1 MRIGAFRSSGGRI
14 PSRNTTQLSA
24 AFAIAIAIIPAPA
37 AFAQSAVA
45 EKPATGKPVDTSRA
59 RSGTLAAQNTQP
71 PAKEENAA
79 PERFDIDEFRVD
91 GADKLPQIHVEEAVY
106 PFLGPNKNA
115 GDVEKARA
123 ALEKSYHDRGLQT
136 VSVTSPPQDVSSRVI
151 VLKVT
156 EGKIGRLR
164 VTNSRFFDL
173 EKIKRGAP
181 SLKEGEVPN
190 FNDVTK
196 DIIALN
202 QWPDRRITPAL
213 RAGVTPGTV
222 DVDLNVEDKFPL
234 HGNLEYNNRQSPN
247 TTPTRL
253 NATVKYDNLWQRG
266 HSLSFTYQ
274 VAPERKDDAEVFS
287 GSYLARITDWTSFLV
302 YGVNSKSDVA
312 TIGGM
317 NVVGPG
323 QIVGGRFVVTLPARE
338 QFFHSLSFGVDY
350 KNFGQTV
357 QMDTNSFSTPITYYP
372 LNATYGATWQGDGWL
387 TQFNLSATGNIRGL
401 GSQYEEFDAKRY
413 NANSSFVHINADLS
427 HTQDLL
433 NGYQFFGRVKT
444 QWSDGPLISSEQFS
458 LGGLDTVRGYFESAA
473 LGDNAAAATLEFR
486 SPDIGVWL
494 QSNLKDETGEGQPRF
509 TTFNE
514 WRLFAFAD
522 WGTTRIYDPLEEQTS
537 RFDMWSYGFGTKFR
551 VFDRFTGMIA
561 VATPMIDLGTT
572 KKNSH
577 RVLFSVGGDF

>member
-1 MRIGAFRSSGGRI
+1 VVAVAIVNIALASVA
-14 PSRNTTQLSA
+14 SA
-24 AFAIAIAIIPAPA
+24 KGETASKPA
-37 AFAQSAVA
+37 A
-45 EKPATGKPVDTSRA
+45 GKSTEA
-59 RSGTLAAQNTQP
+59 SGAGSDAPP
-71 PAKEENAA
+71 PAKPENAT

-91 GADKLPQIHVEEAVY
+91 GADKLPQIDVEEAIY
-106 PFLGPNKNA
+106 PFLGPNKNS

-136 VSVTSPPQDVSSRVI
+136 VNVAIPPQNVSNRVV

-190 FNDVTK
+190 FNEVTK

-202 QWPDRRITPAL
+202 QWPDRRVTPAL

-234 HGNLEYNNRQSPN
+234 HGNLEYNNRQSPG

-253 NATVKYDNLWQRG
+253 NATVKYDNLWQLG

-274 VAPERKDDAEVFS
+274 VAPEKPSDAEVFS

-302 YGVNSKSDVA
+302 YGVTSNSDVA

-323 QIVGGRFVVTLPARE
+323 QIIGGRFVVTLPARD
-338 QFFHSLSFGVDY
+338 QFFHSLSFGLDY
-350 KNFGQTV
+350 KNFGQVMQQGTE
-357 QMDTNSFSTPITYYP
+357 SFSTPITYYP
-372 LNATYGATWQGDGWL
+372 LNATYGATWLGENSL
-387 TQFNLSATGNIRGL
+387 TQLNLSLTGNIRGL
-401 GSQYEEFDAKRY
+401 GSQYDQFDAKRY

-427 HTQDLL
+427 HTQELL
-433 NGYQFFGRVKT
+433 NGYQLFGRVKT
-444 QWSDGPLISSEQFS
+444 QYSDGPLVSSEEFS
-458 LGGLDTVRGYFESAA
+458 LGGLDTVRGYYESAA
-473 LGDNAAAATLEFR
+473 LGDNGVAGTLEFR

-494 QSNLKDETGEGQPRF
+494 QSNLKNEAGEGQPRF

-514 WRLFAFAD
+514 WRLFAFID
-522 WGTTRIYDPLEEQTS
+522 GGTTRIYDPLEEQQS
-537 RFDMWSYGFGTKFR
+537 SFDMWSYGFGSRFK
-551 VFDRFTGMIA
+551 VFDRFTGMVA
-561 VATPMIDLGTT
+561 VATPMIDQGTT

-577 RVLFSVGGDF
+577 RVLFSVGGEF

>member
-1 MRIGAFRSSGGRI
+1 MRIGASRSRGGCI
-14 PSRNTTQLSA
+14 PSPKTAHFSAVLAVVVAIAFAPSALAEGGNAEKSA
-24 AFAIAIAIIPAPA
+24 AGKPTNASRAPA
-37 AFAQSAVA
+37 SADA
-45 EKPATGKPVDTSRA
+45 
-59 RSGTLAAQNTQP
+59 QP
-71 PAKEENAA
+71 PAKPENAA

-91 GADKLPQIHVEEAVY
+91 GADKLPQIDVEEAIY
-106 PFLGPNKNA
+106 PFLGPNKNS
-115 GDVEKARA
+115 GEVEKARA

-136 VSVTSPPQDVSSRVI
+136 VSVAIPPQDVSNRVV

-173 EKIKRGAP
+173 QKIKRGAP

-190 FNDVTK
+190 FNEVTK
-196 DIIALN
+196 DIVALN
-202 QWPDRRITPAL
+202 QWPDRRVTPAL

-234 HGNLEYNNRQSPN
+234 HGNIEYNNRQSPN

-253 NATVKYDNLWQRG
+253 NATVKYDNLWQLG

-274 VAPERKDDAEVFS
+274 VAPERKSDAEVFS
-287 GSYLARITDWTSFLV
+287 GSYLARITDWTSLLF
-302 YGVNSKSDVA
+302 YGVDSKSDVA

-323 QIVGGRFVVTLPARE
+323 QIFGGRVVMTLPARE

-350 KNFGQTV
+350 KHFGQTV
-357 QMDTNSFSTPITYYP
+357 QLGTDSFSTPITYYP
-372 LNATYGATWQGDGWL
+372 LNATYGATWQGDASL
-387 TQFNLSATGNIRGL
+387 TQFNVSVTGNIRGL
-401 GSQYEEFDAKRY
+401 GSEYEEFDAKRY

-433 NGYQFFGRVKT
+433 NGYQLFGRVKT
-444 QWSDGPLISSEQFS
+444 QWSDGPLVSSEQFS

-494 QSNLKDETGEGQPRF
+494 QSNLKDETGQGQPRF

-514 WRLFAFAD
+514 WRLFAFVD
-522 WGTTRIYDPLEEQTS
+522 WGTTRIYDPLEEQQS

-551 VFDRFTGMIA
+551 LFDRFTGMIA
-561 VATPMIDLGTT
+561 VATPMIDQGTT

-577 RVLFSVGGDF
+577 SVLFSVGGDF

>member
-1 MRIGAFRSSGGRI
+1 MVS
-14 PSRNTTQLSA
+14 
-24 AFAIAIAIIPAPA
+24 APA
-37 AFAQSAVA
+37 LA
-45 EKPATGKPVDTSRA
+45 ESGNAESPRTGKPA
-59 RSGTLAAQNTQP
+59 NGTAAPVGADGQT
-71 PAKEENAA
+71 PAKPENTTPA
-79 PERFDIDEFRVD
+79 RFDIDEFRVD
-91 GADKLPQIHVEEAVY
+91 GADKLPQIDVEEAIY
-106 PFLGPNKNA
+106 PFLGPNRNS

-136 VSVTSPPQDVSSRVI
+136 VSVAIPPQDVSNRVV

-173 EKIKRGAP
+173 EKIKGGVP
-181 SLKEGEVPN
+181 SLKEGQVPN
-190 FNDVTK
+190 FNEVTK

-234 HGNLEYNNRQSPN
+234 HGNVEYNNRQSPN
-247 TTPTRL
+247 TTPTRF
-253 NATVKYDNLWQRG
+253 NATVKYDNLWQLG

-274 VAPERKDDAEVFS
+274 VAPERKNDAEVFS
-287 GSYLARITDWTSFLV
+287 GSYLARITDWTSLLF
-302 YGVNSKSDVA
+302 YGVDSKSDVA

-323 QIVGGRFVVTLPARE
+323 QIVGGRVVLTLPARD

-350 KNFGQTV
+350 KHFGQTV
-357 QMDTNSFSTPITYYP
+357 QLGTDSFSTPITYYP
-372 LNATYGATWQGDGWL
+372 LNATYGATWQRDGSL
-387 TQFNLSATGNIRGL
+387 TQLNLSATGNIRGL

-413 NANSSFVHINADLS
+413 NANSSFVHVNADLS
-427 HTQDLL
+427 HTQDLV
-433 NGYQFFGRVKT
+433 NGYQFFGRVKS
-444 QWSDGPLISSEQFS
+444 QWSDGPLVSSEQFS

-494 QSNLKDETGEGQPRF
+494 QSNLKDETGQGQPRF

-514 WRLFAFAD
+514 WRLFAFVDA
-522 WGTTRIYDPLEEQTS
+522 GTTRIYDPLEEQTS

-551 VFDRFTGMIA
+551 VFDRFTGMVA
-561 VATPMIDLGTT
+561 VATPMIDQGTT

-577 RVLFSVGGDF
+577 SVLFSVGGDF